1 MDFTTARRNMV
12 DCQILPNRVD
22 DERIIDALLEV
33 PREKFVPDPLSGIA
47 YVDESIPIGN
57 GRCVMETMVIARL
70 LQIASLRSEDMVL
83 AIGCGTGYAVSILAK
98 IVDTVVAVESDK
110 ALVQKATENFA
121 AVGLSN
127 IAVIEGVL
135 SDGNIEQGPYDFIF
149 FDGAVTKVPAKICD
163 QLTENGR
170 LAAIVTDNGT
180 SKACLYTRYGDLLT
194 MRQAF
199 DAGTPLL
206 PGFEKEEAFLF

>member
-1 MDFTTARRNMV
+1 MDFAAARRNMV
-12 DCQILPNRVD
+12 DCQILPNQVD

-33 PREKFVPDPLSGIA
+33 PREKFVPDSLSGVA
-47 YVDESIPIGN
+47 YVDEIIPVGN
-57 GRCVMETMVIARL
+57 GRCVMEAMVIARL
-70 LQIASLRSEDMVL
+70 LQMASLRSEDMVL
-83 AIGCGTGYAVSILAK
+83 TIGCGTGYAVSILAK

-135 SDGNIEQGPYDFIF
+135 SDGNIGQGPYDFIF
-149 FDGAVTKVPAKICD
+149 FDGAVTRVPAKISG

-170 LAAIVTDNGT
+170 LAAIVTDNGS

-194 MRQAF
+194 RREVF

>member
-135 SDGNIEQGPYDFIF
+135 SDGNIGQGPYDFIF
-149 FDGAVTKVPAKICD
+149 FDGAVTKVPAKISD

-170 LAAIVTDNGT
+170 LAAIVTDNGF
-180 SKACLYTRYGDLLT
+180 SKACLYTRYADLLT
-194 MRQAF
+194 MREVF

-206 PGFEKEEAFLF
+206 PGFEKEEVFVF

>member
-1 MDFTTARRNMV
+1 MDFAAARRNMV
-12 DCQILPNRVD
+12 DCQILPNQVD
-22 DERIIDALLEV
+22 DERVIDALLEV
-33 PREKFVPDPLSGIA
+33 PREKFVPDTLSGIA
-47 YVDESIPIGN
+47 YVDESIPVGN
-57 GRCVMETMVIARL
+57 GRCVMEAMVIARL
-70 LQIASLRSEDMVL
+70 LQMASLRSEDMVL

-110 ALVQKATENFA
+110 VLLQKATENFA

>member
-1 MDFTTARRNMV
+1 MDFAAARRNMV
-12 DCQILPNRVD
+12 DCQILPNQVD

-33 PREKFVPDPLSGIA
+33 PRERFVPGPLSGIA
-47 YVDESIPIGN
+47 YVDENIPVGN
-57 GRCVMETMVIARL
+57 GRCVMEAMVIARL
-70 LQIASLRSEDMVL
+70 LQMASLKSEDMVL
-83 AIGCGTGYAVSILAK
+83 TIGCGTGYAVSILAK

-110 ALVQKATENFA
+110 VLLQKATENFA

-149 FDGAVTKVPAKICD
+149 FDGAVAKVPAKICD

-170 LAAIVTDNGT
+170 LAAVVTDNGT

-194 MRQAF
+194 MRQVF

-206 PGFEKEEAFLF
+206 PGFEKEDVFLF

>member
-1 MDFTTARRNMV
+1 MDFAAARRNMV
-12 DCQILPNRVD
+12 DCQVLPNQVD
-22 DERIIDALLEV
+22 DERVIDALLEV
-33 PREKFVPDPLSGIA
+33 PREKFVPDTLSGIA
-47 YVDESIPIGN
+47 YVDESIPVGN
-57 GRCVMETMVIARL
+57 GRCVMEAMVIARL
-70 LQIASLRSEDMVL
+70 LQMASLRSEDMVL

-121 AVGLSN
+121 AVGLTN

>member
-1 MDFTTARRNMV
+1 MDFAAARRNMV
-12 DCQILPNRVD
+12 DCQVLPNQVD
-22 DERIIDALLEV
+22 DERVIDALLEV
-33 PREKFVPDPLSGIA
+33 PREKFVPDTLSGIA
-47 YVDESIPIGN
+47 YVDESIPVGN
-57 GRCVMETMVIARL
+57 GRCVMEAMVIARL
-70 LQIASLRSEDMVL
+70 LQMASLRSEDMVL

-149 FDGAVTKVPAKICD
+149 FDGAVAEVPAKICD

-180 SKACLYTRYGDLLT
+180 SKACLYTRYGDLFY
-194 MRQAF
+194 MRQVF

-206 PGFEKEEAFLF
+206 PGFEKEDVFLF